1 MIAHFYKKV
10 IKWFNFLIIMKNK
23 SLKKLMLILK
33 YDIINISIQVILE
46 LDAKEKRK

>member
-1 MIAHFYKKV
+1 
-10 IKWFNFLIIMKNK
+10 MKNK